1 MTNPF
6 LFVTLRNTMRA
17 KAKSKLL
24 QKPIRHLDLK
34 ATHTLLEFVQAFQ
47 HTSFQ
52 SRNVY
57 RCFEVFEEMLRDP
70 ACIIFLGLSGAM
82 IPGGMRK
89 VIHDMIEMKLVDAI
103 VSTGANMFHDIFESC
118 GYRHYV
124 GSEEGDDDA
133 LRRHRIVRVYD
144 ALMDDH
150 EINNV
155 IRLLSKVPGELDE
168 RVVSSRRY
176 LEVLGNCLTDKHS
189 ILKTASRWGV
199 PVFVPALCDSSIG
212 IGLTFLHAR
221 KKIPSDGLIIDQIR
235 DSFEIAQLKQLA
247 SVTGAIY
254 VGGGVPKNY
263 IQQLGPVSELLFR
276 RESGHRYAFQI
287 TTDDPKWGG
296 LSGCTFEEA
305 KSWGKI
311 EKGSSY
317 AAVYMDAT
325 VALPL
330 VVGAALQAGDVCRKR
345 KRRRFIWEGDR
356 LKSIQFV

>member
-1 MTNPF
+1 
-6 LFVTLRNTMRA
+6 MRA

-24 QKPIRHLDLK
+24 QKPIRHLDLN
-34 ATHTLLEFVQAFQ
+34 ATHTLLELVQAFQ

-82 IPGGMRK
+82 IPGGMRR
-89 VIHDMIEMKLVDAI
+89 VIHDMIELKLVDVI
-103 VSTGANMFHDIFESC
+103 VSTGANMFHDIFEGC

-133 LRRHRIVRVYD
+133 LRRHRVVRIYD

-155 IRLLSKVPGELDE
+155 IRLLSKVPGELNE

-176 LEVLGNCLTDKHS
+176 LEALGSCLTDKHS
-189 ILKTASRWGV
+189 ILKTASQWGV

-212 IGLTFLHAR
+212 IGLTFLHA
-221 KKIPSDGLIIDQIR
+221 KKEISSDGLIIDQIR
-235 DSFEIAQLKQLA
+235 DSFEIAQLKQSA

-330 VVGAALQAGDVCRKR
+330 VVGAALQAGDLCRKR
-345 KRRRFIWEGDR
+345 KRRRFTWEGDR